1 MNFGHQSP
9 FYGTLNVLKLNHKRK
24 KRRIDVGLF
33 GDLFDFNG
41 DGRLDSLESAIEF
54 NAFMNLLD
62 AEEEGNNGDDTD
74 EEF

>member
-1 MNFGHQSP
+1 M
-9 FYGTLNVLKLNHKRK
+9 
-24 KRRIDVGLF
+24 GLF

>member
-1 MNFGHQSP
+1 M
-9 FYGTLNVLKLNHKRK
+9 
-24 KRRIDVGLF
+24 GLF

-41 DGRLDSLESAIEF
+41 DGKLDSLEQAREF

-62 AEEEGNNGDDTD
+62 AEEEENNGDDTD